1 MLPATQ
7 LSPFSNQLR
16 VLLESVCLES
26 VFEAT
31 LVRPQPQPRV
41 RNVEDLL
48 PVDDV
53 PPILQLLG
61 VILRHVLRQV
71 AVLEVSPFDLL
82 PGQVPRAVADPE
94 AALAR
99 PMDQVRRSTQIL
111 SQI

>member
-16 VLLESVCLES
+16 VLLESVRLES

-53 PPILQLLG
+53 PPIPQLLG
-61 VILRHVLRQV
+61 VILCQVLRQV
-71 AVLEVSPFDLL
+71 AVLEVGAFDLL
-82 PGQVPRAVADPE
+82 AGQMPGAVADPE
-94 AALAR
+94 ASLA
-99 PMDQVRRSTQIL
+99 
-111 SQI
+111 